1 MDIDPLIKKVEGR
14 PEWPSVKETQE
25 IYEDRENARI
35 DLNNKI
41 YSAMEEGR
49 GEAKKKIARNLL
61 QSRMDIAQ
69 VAEITELP
77 IEEVKKLVK

>member
-1 MDIDPLIKKVEGR
+1 MDMDPINKKTE
-14 PEWPSVKETQE
+14 ENLDWLSYEEQQE
-25 IYEDRENARI
+25 LYEYRENARI
-35 DLNNKI
+35 DYNSKI

-49 GEAKKKIARNLL
+49 EEAKKKIARNLL

-77 IEEVKKLVK
+77 LEEVKKLIE